1 MKKIFYFTILSA
13 FLMAGLSALAQSG
26 NLPSPGATPDSPFYF
41 LKTWKEQIQT
51 FFTFGADNK
60 AKQYLHLSEVR
71 LAEYQKMIERGKTD
85 IAQRTLEKY
94 NEQLGRA
101 LQKIQ
106 EAKNEGKNVEDIL
119 DKVEG
124 SLEKHIEVLRENLQ
138 KVPEPGRQ
146 GIENALEQASKA
158 IEKVGGAAK
167 GCAVNNGTWLPQYKE
182 CENAKKDWCEQT
194 GGQYIECASACR
206 HNPDPNAICTLQCV
220 PVCVFGEENDNED
233 EGTSL
238 EKKCVDSGGTA
249 RTSLCCNSAT
259 DFPNQCLIGACGC
272 APDNGRQVKVCDCG
286 SGKCFNGE
294 KCVGLGA
301 GNGQEGNNAEKGKG
315 GQNKSD

>member
-1 MKKIFYFTILSA
+1 MKKIFYFAILSA

-51 FFTFGADNK
+51 FFTFGAENK

-71 LAEYQKMIERGKTD
+71 LAEYQKMIEKGKTD
-85 IAQRTLEKY
+85 IAQRTLDKY

-146 GIENALEQASKA
+146 GIENALENAKRA
-158 IEKVGGAAK
+158 INKENDEAGEKEK
-167 GCAVNNGTWLPQYKE
+167 GCA
-182 CENAKKDWCEQT
+182 
-194 GGQYIECASACR
+194 
-206 HNPDPNAICTLQCV
+206 
-220 PVCVFGEENDNED
+220 
-233 EGTSL
+233 
-238 EKKCVDSGGTA
+238 DSGGTIT
-249 RTSLCCNSAT
+249 TSSCCKSVSELPNLCV
-259 DFPNQCLIGACGC
+259 IGACGC
-272 APDNGRQVKVCDCG
+272 APDNSRQVKVCDCG
-286 SGKCFNGE
+286 TGKCFNGE

-301 GNGQEGNNAEKGKG
+301 GNGQEGNNAENDKG